1 LSWIKQRQSSTQT
14 VSNFIPCLLRILSNI
29 SGAQAYMSLEEFG
42 KAIED
47 CDTALKIDPT
57 HTKVKHFLEEF
68 NFTSF

>member
-1 LSWIKQRQSSTQT
+1 
-14 VSNFIPCLLRILSNI
+14 
-29 SGAQAYMSLEEFG
+29 MSLEEFG